1 MILPTDFSLSN
12 NAVFETSISMC
23 HLFYGTQQREECVRS
38 EKCCFQYVINSK
50 SRINIV
56 FYPARNQLL
65 GANIERVYF
74 TTNFFRLFLFIF
86 LQKVQNSPICLVA
99 NGIININIDICHFKI
114 IVHVPKAK
122 INIRF
127 GYPGFISC
135 NTCPTMARPVGR

>member
-1 MILPTDFSLSN
+1 
-12 NAVFETSISMC
+12 
-23 HLFYGTQQREECVRS
+23 
-38 EKCCFQYVINSK
+38 
-50 SRINIV
+50 V

-86 LQKVQNSPICLVA
+86 LQKVQNSPICLIA
-99 NGIININIDICHFKI
+99 NGIININIDIRHFKI

-135 NTCPTMARPVGR
+135 YTCPTMAGLIT